1 MLPHDPKANI
11 DPDIDLLE
19 DEVDEESSLPAI
31 DEVAEPAA
39 APLASGVAAIQRYAR
54 LAPKAPGVYRM
65 IDAKGEV
72 LYVGK
77 AKSIR
82 KRIVSYAR
90 EAGHTARIMRMIAAT
105 SAIEFVST
113 ATETEAL
120 LLEANLIKR
129 LRPRFNVL
137 LRDDK
142 SFPHILITGDHP
154 APQFS
159 KHRGARSRPG
169 DHSGPFPSLS

>member
-1 MLPHDPKANI
+1 
-11 DPDIDLLE
+11 
-19 DEVDEESSLPAI
+19 
-31 DEVAEPAA
+31 
-39 APLASGVAAIQRYAR
+39 
-54 LAPKAPGVYRM
+54 
-65 IDAKGEV
+65 V

-113 ATETEAL
+113 TTETEAL

-142 SFPHILITGDHP
+142 SFPYILITAGETP
-154 APQFS
+154 PMIM
-159 KHRGARSRPG
+159 KHRGARSRPANTMAR
-169 DHSGPFPSLS
+169 SLPRRPFIAPSPRWSARSSSAHAPIRSTRAARGRVCCTRSSAAQGRAPAKSRTRITPIWCARRSRSCPARAAP